1 MKLEDIQS
9 RIEESIP
16 GAKAEIRDLGGGD
29 HIHAL
34 VIADAFE
41 GKSLI
46 EQHRMVLDLFKAE
59 IDANDVHALQLKT
72 VTSAQAEEQGFN

>member
-1 MKLEDIQS
+1 MKLEDIQA
-9 RIEESIP
+9 RIESNIP

-34 VIADAFE
+34 VVADAFE

-46 EQHRMVLDLFKAE
+46 EQHRMILDLFKVE
-59 IDANDVHALQLKT
+59 IDSNDVHALQVKT
-72 VTSAQAEEQGFN
+72 LTSAQAKDMGFE